1 MDVKFLVLSVILFG
15 SILQSGCVVS
25 TIRHVAH
32 RVEVK
37 RAEKRGEK
45 RGEEKA
51 EARAAAKTNAERSIP
66 PAADAPVQ

>member
-1 MDVKFLVLSVILFG
+1 VDVKFRVLSVILFV

-25 TIRHVAH
+25 GIRHAVHHA
-32 RVEVK
+32 EVK

-51 EARAAAKTNAERSIP
+51 EARAAAKANAERSIP
-66 PAADAPVQ
+66 PAADVPVP